1 MTDIVDIYKYKT
13 YNETIGNG
21 GGQMILRNRVK
32 ELRARHNINQAELGK
47 LVETSRQTISLI
59 ERGDYSPSVLLA
71 LKIAKVLK
79 VNVEE
84 VFYLEEEK

>member
-1 MTDIVDIYKYKT
+1 MV
-13 YNETIGNG
+13 
-21 GGQMILRNRVK
+21 LRNRVK
-32 ELRARHNINQAELGK
+32 ELRARYNINQAELGK
-47 LVETSRQTISLI
+47 LVDASRQTISLI

-71 LKIAKVLK
+71 LRIAKALK

>member
-1 MTDIVDIYKYKT
+1 MV
-13 YNETIGNG
+13 
-21 GGQMILRNRVK
+21 LRNRVK

-47 LVETSRQTISLI
+47 LVDASRQTISLI

-71 LKIAKVLK
+71 LRIAKVLK